1 MENLPIAIGLL
12 FDLTTF
18 LTVGLFYLAAHH
30 SKTTL
35 IVLLVWLALQT
46 AIGLSGFYHIKDT
59 VPPRFLLLVGPPMLF
74 IVLLFCTRKGRAYL
88 DSLDL
93 SRLMLLHVIR
103 IPVEIVLFMLFL
115 HKAIPEVMTFEGRNL
130 DILSGLSA
138 PIIWY
143 FAYSRKTLGKTGQ
156 LIWNF
161 LCLGLLINIVTHA
174 ILSAP
179 MPFQQLA
186 FDQPNEAI
194 FHFPFIWLP
203 CCVVPLVLLS
213 HLAAI
218 RKLLQA

>member
-12 FDLTTF
+12 FGLTTF
-18 LTVGLFYLAAHH
+18 LTVGLFYLAAHR

-35 IVLLVWLALQT
+35 IVLLAWLALQT
-46 AIGLSGFYHIKDT
+46 AIGLSGFYEIKDT

-74 IVLLFCTRKGRAYL
+74 VVLLFCTHKGRAYL

-93 SRLMLLHVIR
+93 PRLMLLHVIR

-143 FAYSRKTLGKTGQ
+143 FAYSRKTLGKTGL

-161 LCLGLLINIVTHA
+161 FCLGLLINIVTHA

-179 MPFQQLA
+179 FRFQQMA

-203 CCVVPLVLLS
+203 CCVVPLVLLA

-218 RKLLQA
+218 RRLLRR